1 MAKGTPAIVEPAVLK
16 WARESAGYTIQD
28 IAKRFSKDPSEISA
42 WESDNPEKRPYMGQL
57 RDLSNIYKRPLSD
70 FFLPEPPQ
78 ESPIPH
84 DFRRSPG
91 SVAGLYTPNLRKQLR
106 FARERQDLAR
116 ALSEEFPQESATSFT
131 EKVSATINPEEVG
144 QLIRSL
150 ARLPSSP
157 QNQTGNDRIAY
168 NFWRRSLE
176 AIGILVF
183 QFEKVPSEEV
193 WGFSIAERPFPVI
206 AINIDLSPN
215 ARTFTMLH
223 ELAHILLGENGICD
237 IDDSTPRGQAELR
250 IEAFC
255 NHAAAA
261 ALMPKAE
268 FLAHPTVASRKGPT
282 TDWNDIEIYQIAKS
296 FGTSREAVVRRLLT
310 FNRTTKEFYEM
321 KRAEYQ
327 AQYLAQENRAE
338 ESPQGP
344 FARDYAQRA
353 VSNLGTNF
361 VGLVLNSY
369 HDKLLTLADTAK
381 YLDVRPHKVRKVRE
395 LTLRRED

>member
-1 MAKGTPAIVEPAVLK
+1 MAKGTPAIVEPSILK
-16 WARESAGYTIQD
+16 WARESAGYTID
-28 IAKRFSKDPSEISA
+28 DLAKRFSKNPDEIRA
-42 WESDNPEKRPYMGQL
+42 WETDDPENPLYMGQL
-57 RDLSNIYKRPLSD
+57 RDLANLYKRPLSD

-78 ESPIPH
+78 ESAIPH

-91 SVAGLYTPNLRKQLR
+91 SVAGLYTPDLRKQLR

-116 ALSEEFPQESATSFT
+116 ALSEEFPQESSSALNQKISITADP
-131 EKVSATINPEEVG
+131 EKAG
-144 QLIRSL
+144 QLIRSITQISL
-150 ARLPSSP
+150 TA
-157 QNQTGNDRIAY
+157 QKQTGNDRPAY
-168 NFWRRSLE
+168 NFWRRHLE
-176 AIGILVF
+176 ALGILVF
-183 QFEKVPSEEV
+183 QFEKVPSDQV

-223 ELAHILLGENGICD
+223 EFTHILLGENGICD
-237 IDDSTPRGQAELR
+237 IDDSAPRGASELR

-268 FLAHPTVASRKGPT
+268 FLAHPIVASRKGPA
-282 TDWNDIEIYQIAKS
+282 TDWDDAEISSIANF
-296 FGTSREAVVRRLLT
+296 FGNSREAAVRRLLT

-327 AQYLAQENRAE
+327 AQYLAQKKQNNQSQE
-338 ESPQGP
+338 GP

-353 VSNLGTNF
+353 VSNLGSNF
-361 VGLVLNSY
+361 VGLILNSY
-369 HDKLLTLADTAK
+369 HDKLISLADTAK
-381 YLDVRPHKVRKVRE
+381 YLEVRPHKVRKVRE
-395 LTLRRED
+395 LAFRREE